1 MENMHTD
8 VKVLRIK
15 LRCKS
20 FFTGNPIKSV
30 LRQNFIADISVTS
43 HLDSD

>member
-20 FFTGNPIKSV
+20 FFLGNPIKSV

-43 HLDSD
+43 HLDPD

>member
-1 MENMHTD
+1 MENMHSD

-20 FFTGNPIKSV
+20 FFSSNPLKGVI
-30 LRQNFIADISVTS
+30 RQNFIADISVTS
-43 HLDSD
+43 HLDPD

>member
-20 FFTGNPIKSV
+20 FFPDNPIKSV
-30 LRQNFIADISVTS
+30 LKQNFITYVSVTS
-43 HLDSD
+43 HLDPD